1 MDKDEILERSRKEH
15 KDMDLV
21 ELEVNNKANA
31 VANLVGVVV
40 CGILTV
46 VHAFVRDSIDTSAW
60 TVMFS
65 ILSTIMLVKYV
76 KLRRRHELVVG
87 LLYLVSAICFFLG
100 YLRHVLEVF

>member
-15 KDMDLV
+15 KDMDFV
-21 ELEVNNKANA
+21 ELEAISKANMA
-31 VANLVGVVV
+31 ANTVGVVV
-40 CGILTV
+40 CGILTLL
-46 VHAFVRDSIDTSAW
+46 HAIIRDGIDTSAW

-65 ILSTIMLVKYV
+65 IMSTIMLVKYV

-87 LLYLVSAICFFLG
+87 LFYLVSAICFFLG

>member
-21 ELEVNNKANA
+21 ELEVNNKASMI
-31 VANLVGVVV
+31 ANLVGVMV
-40 CGILTV
+40 CTVLTLI
-46 VHAFVRDSIDTSAW
+46 HTIVRESVDTSAW

-87 LLYLVSAICFFLG
+87 LLYLVSATCFFLG

>member
-1 MDKDEILERSRKEH
+1 MDKDEILERSRKDN

-31 VANLVGVVV
+31 VATLVGVVV
-40 CGILTV
+40 CGILTL
-46 VHAFVRDSIDTSAW
+46 VHAVFQDGIDTCVW

-76 KLRRRHELVVG
+76 KLRRRHELMIG
-87 LLYLVSAICFFLG
+87 LIYLFITVLFFAW
-100 YLRHVLEVF
+100 YLRDVLGGP

>member
-1 MDKDEILERSRKEH
+1 MDKDEILERSRKEN
-15 KDMDLV
+15 KDRDFV
-21 ELEVNNKANA
+21 EAEVLSNVSAIA
-31 VANLVGVVV
+31 LSVGVILCSLLSALHLIFKETVD
-40 CGILTV
+40 CG
-46 VHAFVRDSIDTSAW
+46 AW

-65 ILSTIMLVKYV
+65 ILSAVMLVKFA